1 MISAKDVYHFSQ
13 KLCVLYVEDDA
24 CLREEMTLLLS
35 PFFEYIDVGV
45 DGVDGLEKYNSRKFD
60 IVITDINM
68 PRMNGIDMISAIRE
82 IHPEQKVIAVSAH
95 NEPEILIQLIEN
107 GVSSF
112 ILKPIMQQNVL
123 NVLYPVCRDANAQN
137 VNIELFEMLNRERS
151 KLEKQVRLLT
161 AQINAI
167 SIKNDQ
173 VNELLTNDTTS
184 LVDPVLEDY
193 FASDIDDEIDS
204 VLFIK
209 DDTDEM
215 SEILNDILDQI
226 CLYSSNFDIEHIRKM
241 SVLIAKFS
249 NILYRYTP
257 FLDPL
262 AKSIGELAKIIE
274 DDEVNFTTLFN
285 KNPEHILKLF
295 DAICIDMT
303 LYVQRFSV
311 ESMAMKNIHQ
321 IHLPT
326 IMSIQQV
333 IGLINPE
340 DLEESDLELF

>member
-13 KLCVLYVEDDA
+13 KLCVLYVEDDP

-35 PFFEYIDVGV
+35 PFFENIDVAV
-45 DGVDGLEKYNSRKFD
+45 DGVDGLEKYNSGKYD

-68 PRMNGIDMISAIRE
+68 PRMNGIDMVAAIRE

-95 NEPEILIQLIEN
+95 NESEILIHLIEN
-107 GVSSF
+107 GVNSF
-112 ILKPIMQQNVL
+112 ILKPIMQQSLL

-137 VNIELFEMLNRERS
+137 VNIELFEMLNQERS
-151 KLEKQVRLLT
+151 KLKKQVRLLA
-161 AQINAI
+161 AQLNTV
-167 SIKNDQ
+167 SVKNDQ
-173 VNELLTNDTTS
+173 VNGLLSSDETKSSDA
-184 LVDPVLEDY
+184 LLEEY
-193 FASDIDDEIDS
+193 FAKDEDEGVES

-209 DDTDEM
+209 DDADEM

-226 CLYSSNFDIEHIRKM
+226 FLYSNNFEIEHIHKM
-241 SVLIAKFS
+241 SVLIAKFA

-262 AKSIGELAKIIE
+262 AKSIAELGTIIE
-274 DDEVNFTTLFN
+274 EDEVNFIALFN

-303 LYVQRFSV
+303 LYIQRFSI
-311 ESMAMKNIHQ
+311 ESMAMKNIHH